1 MITLSMISLLV
12 GAALGQRFKVIVLMP
27 VIAIVLVLVVATGVS
42 LAQTAWTIV
51 LMVATAAT
59 CLQIGYFVGIA
70 IHHLRHSGDCRVDL
84 CTDLGEA
91 RKRRE
96 ATT

>member
-12 GAALGQRFKVIVLMP
+12 GAALGQRFKVMVLVP

-42 LAQTAWTIV
+42 LAQTAWAIV
-51 LMVATAAT
+51 LMAVTAAT

-70 IHHLRHSGDCRVDL
+70 IHHVMSAASSQSSSPLASPKTTARHA
-84 CTDLGEA
+84 A
-91 RKRRE
+91 R
-96 ATT
+96 